1 MISYIMSD
9 QSTHLEEM
17 INLNQPSIETNVS
30 IVPRPAA
37 KKKSLKSVS
46 VNSRPK
52 TYAFEAEKTI
62 TEEACIKS

>member
-37 KKKSLKSVS
+37 KKSLKSVS